1 MCKKNNHLVEIGQ
14 RIKEARKA
22 RGWSQETLAEHV
34 NIHATYMSQI
44 ETGKVNMTI
53 NILKSISECLSISMR
68 DLVSE
73 SHEEDELPKLLKEV
87 KTGYFRAND
96 RERSSYMKAVRGIIY
111 AFTSGRK

>member
-14 RIKEARKA
+14 RIKDARKA

-53 NILKSISECLSISMR
+53 NILKSISECLNISMR
-68 DLVSE
+68 DLVSDNQ
-73 SHEEDELPKLLKEV
+73 EEEELPKLLKDV
-87 KTGYFRAND
+87 KAGYFRAD
-96 RERSSYMKAVRGIIY
+96 DGERGSYMKAVRGIIH
-111 AFTSGRK
+111 AFTSRVK